1 MSYVVRNSHSTE
13 VQPVNRASG
22 VTGENAT
29 CNMARHVAGLR
40 YAALPA
46 ALVELMKQCLLD
58 TLGVSVG
65 ASGMAPEGRIAHE
78 YVKEMGGAPES
89 TILGYGGKAPA
100 AWAVFVNGGL
110 GHMLDYDDTGGGHVS
125 IATIPVALA
134 LAEKKGGLCGRDF
147 ITAVAAGT
155 DVMTRLDVSIPIPE
169 WTAAEGW
176 FATQLFGFIAGAAT
190 GGHVLGLDADQ
201 MENAM
206 GIGFN
211 QLSGTRQMA
220 AGASTHMRSMQAGFS
235 GQGGTMAALLASKGM
250 IGDKDFLEGK
260 YGLFKT
266 YVRTSDPD
274 WDALV
279 GDLGTRFPLLQT
291 HGFKVW
297 PACGYT
303 RPVNTATLKLRTE
316 HGLRAEDV
324 ERITIIGGHTNTQQ
338 LSEPLER
345 KRRPKIAIDGK
356 FSIPFTTAVMMVK
369 GNVTL
374 RDYTDSGLNDPA
386 VLAMADRVFYRPVA
400 EGEVRTQY
408 PEVEVKTRDGRVLR
422 CKAQSV
428 PGGPDNPAGWE
439 QLEAKFRD
447 CMSFSARPVSPEK
460 IEQAIALIRDLENV
474 KDVTEIVR
482 LVS

>member
-1 MSYVVRNSHSTE
+1 MTYVVRNSHGVSY
-13 VQPVNRASG
+13 QPVDKSSG

-29 CNMARHVAGLR
+29 KNMAKHVANLK
-40 YAALPA
+40 YEMLPA
-46 ALVELMKQCLLD
+46 ALVDLMKQCVLD
-58 TLGVSVG
+58 TLGVSFG

-78 YVKEMGGAPES
+78 YVKSLEGKGES
-89 TILGYGGKAPA
+89 TIFGFGGKAPA

-110 GHMLDYDDTGGGHVS
+110 GHMLDYDDLGGGHCS
-125 IATIPVALA
+125 IATIPAAFALG
-134 LAEKKGGLCGRDF
+134 EKKGGLAGRDL

-176 FATQLFGFIAGAAT
+176 FATQLFGFISAAAT
-190 GGHVLGLDADQ
+190 GGHVLGLDAEQ

-235 GQGGTMAALLASKGM
+235 GQGGVMGALLAQRGM

-260 YGLFKT
+260 YGLYKT
-266 YVRTSDPD
+266 YVRTNDPD

-279 GDLGTRFPLLQT
+279 GDLGKRFTLLQT

-303 RPVNTATLKLRTE
+303 RPTNAATLHLRREHKLQP
-316 HGLRAEDV
+316 EDV
-324 ERITIIGGHTNTQQ
+324 EHITIIGGHSNTQQ
-338 LSEPLER
+338 LSEPLEK

-356 FSIPFTTAVMMVK
+356 FSVPFTTAVMMAK

-374 RDYTDSGLNDPA
+374 RDYTDEGLKDPV
-386 VLAMADRVFYRPVA
+386 VLAMADRVSYRPVA
-400 EGEVRTQY
+400 ANEERTQF
-408 PEVEVKTRDGRVLR
+408 PEVEIKTRDGRTLR
-422 CKAQSV
+422 HKASNL
-428 PGGPDNPAGWE
+428 PGDPENPADWAL
-439 QLEAKFRD
+439 LETKFRD
-447 CMSFSARPVSPEK
+447 CMSFSVKPPSARQLDQV
-460 IEQAIALIRDLENV
+460 IAMVHDLENL
-474 KDVTEIVR
+474 KDATEILRV
-482 LVS
+482 LS